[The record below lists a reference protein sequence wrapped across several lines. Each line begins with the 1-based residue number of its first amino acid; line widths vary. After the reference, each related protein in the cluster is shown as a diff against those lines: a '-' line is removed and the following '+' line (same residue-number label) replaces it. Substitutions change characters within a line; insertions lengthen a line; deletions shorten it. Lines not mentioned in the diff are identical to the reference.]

1 MTQNRFTLALALVA
15 ISASPVLAATVN
27 LTANNGLGT
36 SGFNAATGW
45 SDAAAPS
52 AANDYVTQGYLLRTP
67 SAAGSYTFAG
77 NSLFVGGGNGGGAN
91 PFTPGLVNNNS
102 FLNKTPSGA
111 VITVNN
117 MILNGSA
124 IRDGQSSAENWT
136 LQGNLLVT
144 GLGGNLAAQE
154 TFNLNSVISG
164 SAPLYI
170 ADFGNTD
177 ASRVVKIGS
186 SLNTYNGTI
195 TMMGSAAN
203 RSRLTF
209 IDNSLMNFTVGAS
222 GVNNTINRSGS
233 LSGTVLFDGD
243 FAIDLNSAGNT
254 VGDTWSLVDNANLAE
269 TFSSTFTVLGFYDIG
284 GNEWL
289 KNANGVNYLF
299 SESTGALTVIP
310 EPGAASIAGLGF
322 VALLALR
329 RLRRA

>member
-15 ISASPVLAATVN
+15 ISASPALAATVN
-27 LTANNGLGT
+27 LTNNNASGT
-36 SGFNAATGW
+36 TSFNTSLAW

-52 AANDYVTQGYLLRTP
+52 AANDYVTQGYLIRTP
-67 SAAGSYTFAG
+67 TAAGSYTFAG
-77 NSLFVGGGNGGGAN
+77 NSLLVGGGSGGGA
-91 PFTPGLVNNNS
+91 FVPGAVGNNA
-102 FLNKTPSGA
+102 FLNKTPTGA
-111 VITVNN
+111 IITVNN
-117 MILNGSA
+117 MILNGSS
-124 IRDGQSSAENWT
+124 IRDGQGSTDNWT
-136 LQGNLLVT
+136 LNGNLLVT
-144 GLGGNLAAQE
+144 GLGGTLACQE

-209 IDNSLMNFTVGAS
+209 IDNSLMNFTIGAS

-233 LSGTVLFDGD
+233 LSGTVQFDGD
-243 FAIDLNSAGNT
+243 FAIDLSSAGNT

>member
-15 ISASPVLAATVN
+15 ISASPALAATVTMNANDAVNTTSFNSN
-27 LTANNGLGT
+27 LH
-36 SGFNAATGW
+36 W
-45 SDAAAPS
+45 SDGLAPS
-52 AANDYVTQGYLLRTP
+52 GANDYQTLGWLLRTP
-67 SAAGSYTFAG
+67 NVAGSYTFGG
-77 NSLFVGGGNGGGAN
+77 NSLLIGGGVNGG
-91 PFTPGLVNNNS
+91 PFTPGVLNNNA
-102 FLNKTPSGA
+102 FLNKTPGSA

-117 MILNGSA
+117 MTLNGSS
-124 IRDGQSSAENWT
+124 IRDGQGSSENWT
-136 LQGNLLVT
+136 LNGNLLVT
-144 GLGGNLAAQE
+144 GLGGNLGTQE
-154 TFNLNSVISG
+154 TFNLNAVISG

-170 ADFGNTD
+170 GDNGSGEAT
-177 ASRVVKIGS
+177 RVVKIGS
-186 SLNTYNGTI
+186 ALNTYNGSI
-195 TMMGSAAN
+195 TLMGSTAA

-209 IDNSLMNFTVGAS
+209 IDNSLMNFTIGAS

-243 FAIDLNSAGNT
+243 FAIDLSSAGNT

-269 TFSSTFTVLGFYDIG
+269 TFSGTFTVLGFYDIG

>member
-1 MTQNRFTLALALVA
+1 MTQIRSTLAVALFA
-15 ISASPVLAATVN
+15 AAATSASAATVN
-27 LTANNGLGT
+27 LTANNGIGT

-45 SDAAAPS
+45 SPAGAPS
-52 AANDYVTQGYLLRTP
+52 AGNDYVTQGFLLRTP

-77 NSLFVGGGNGGGAN
+77 DSLLVGGGVGGGA
-91 PFTPGLVNNNS
+91 FTPGLVNNNS

-117 MILNGSA
+117 MILNASA
-124 IRDGQSSAENWT
+124 IRDGQSSVENWT

-177 ASRVVKIGS
+177 VGRIVKIGS

-195 TMMGSAAN
+195 TMMGTAAN

-209 IDNSLMNFTVGAS
+209 IDNSLMNFTIGAS
-222 GVNNTINRSGS
+222 GINNAINRSGA
-233 LSGTVLFDGD
+233 LSGTLQLDGD
-243 FAIDLNSAGNT
+243 FGINLSGAGNT
-254 VGDTWSLVDNANLAE
+254 IGDNWLLVDNANLAE
-269 TFSSTFTVLGFYDIG
+269 TYSSTFTVLGFSDIG
-284 GNEWL
+284 GDIWQTS
-289 KNANGVNYLF
+289 ANGATYQF
-299 SESTGALTVIP
+299 SEGTGILSVVP
-310 EPGAASIAGLGF
+310 EPASASLLVAGAAALIAQ
-322 VALLALR
+322 
-329 RLRRA
+329 RRARRA